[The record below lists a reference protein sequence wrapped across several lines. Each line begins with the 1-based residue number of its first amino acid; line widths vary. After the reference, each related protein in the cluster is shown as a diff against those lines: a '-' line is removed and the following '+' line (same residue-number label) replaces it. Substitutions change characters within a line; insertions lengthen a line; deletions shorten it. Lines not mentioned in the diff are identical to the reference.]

1 MARNWPPASES
12 QLLGKSIA
20 RVDAPDLAQGK
31 AKYTSDIIRPG
42 MLYGE
47 ILGSPHPR
55 ARVTSIDLS
64 AAKAL
69 PGVRA
74 VIAIKNPTDPASA
87 HISYQGEEVAAVAAT
102 TEEIAR
108 DAIRRIAVAYELLPH
123 VATIEQAM

>member
-1 MARNWPPASES
+1 MAQDWPPRSES
-12 QLLGKSIA
+12 HLLGKSIA
-20 RVDAPDLAQGK
+20 RIEGPDIARGQ

-64 AAKAL
+64 TAQAM

-74 VIAIKNPTDPASA
+74 AIAIKSPADPATS
-87 HISYQGEEVAAVAAT
+87 HINYQGEEVAAVAAT
-102 TEEIAR
+102 T
-108 DAIRRIAVAYELLPH
+108 
-123 VATIEQAM
+123 